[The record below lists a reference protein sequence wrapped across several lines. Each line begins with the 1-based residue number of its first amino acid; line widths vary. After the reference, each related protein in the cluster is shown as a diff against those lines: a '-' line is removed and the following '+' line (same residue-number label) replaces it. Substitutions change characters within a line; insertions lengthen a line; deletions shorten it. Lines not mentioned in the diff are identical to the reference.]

1 MLADVVVLEAGR
13 RESTAWCGRVLAD
26 LGAQVHRMAAHA
38 AHTDDATG
46 GYLHAGKATVSSTVA
61 LGVIDVVVTDDR
73 DSTTEQLLARLRE
86 RNRRLVTV
94 SVTDYGLTG
103 PLAHTP
109 ASELTLQ
116 AEAGVV
122 ALHPTGDRPPV
133 GMGINVS
140 EQVSGRWAAAAAVM
154 GLLAVDAGAPG
165 TEADISRFEAAA
177 SVLQFPWLYSQLY
190 EQGHFPYPVPQMA
203 VPGIEPC
210 TDGWVCIVAIS
221 PQQWAQ
227 FKKLAANPAL
237 DDSRFDAPTERVRL
251 VDEIRTHIREF
262 TAQYTVAELVEL
274 GVAHRIPIVPVTTPH
289 TVADFTPYAERDAV
303 RCAANGRLADPQP
316 PFRIKPNGVA
326 GSDRSSPAAT
336 SATPDRPLQGLRVV
350 EIGAFQ
356 AGPLVGTHLAALGAD
371 VIRVESVHKPDM
383 LRFLGAP
390 PDVDRFWERAA
401 PFLGVNI
408 GKRAIT
414 ADLTNPQGRRIVEQL
429 IASSDVLVE
438 NYVPR
443 VLDARGLD
451 YAGVRKLR
459 EDIVM
464 VRMPAWGSSGQW
476 SDNPGFTFTANAAAG
491 LSWLTGYADGEPLL
505 TGTAI
510 DPIAGLVA
518 TTVALAAIRRQR
530 LSGTGALIEVPLCDV
545 ALQLTATQIEAAS
558 AGAAITR
565 SGNCREDGVLQ
576 GVYRA
581 RDGRWVALTVAADA
595 SWAGLLDFT
604 RERKFSLASGLAAGT
619 GLARHGDEL
628 DGYLTRLCAHFDSA
642 ELVASLR
649 RYGVAAARVE
659 VGTDLVDHPQIKER
673 QRVYTVDHPVVG
685 PLRYIGSPVRFS
697 HDPATAAQRAAPVF
711 GGHSREV
718 LTELGFTAEEIDAF
732 GAAGL
737 LGRSPYNL
745 PFATQG

>member
-13 RESTAWCGRVLAD
+13 RESTAWCGRMLAD
-26 LGAQVHRMAAHA
+26 LGAQVRRISAHE
-38 AHTDDATG
+38 AHSDDGVTG
-46 GYLHAGKATVSSTVA
+46 RYLHAGKAMVNSPLA
-61 LGVIDVVVTDDR
+61 LGVVDVVVTDDR
-73 DSTTEQLLARLRE
+73 DLTTERLVASLRE
-86 RNRRLVTV
+86 RNPRMVTV

-103 PLAHTP
+103 PLAQAP

-116 AEAGVV
+116 AEAGIV

-133 GMGINVS
+133 GMGIALS

-154 GLLAVDAGAPG
+154 GLLAVDAGAAG

-177 SVLQFPWLYSQLY
+177 SVLQFPWLFSQLS

-210 TDGWVCIVAIS
+210 TDGWVCIVAVS

-237 DDSRFDAPTERVRL
+237 DDSRFDALTERIRL
-251 VDEIRTHIREF
+251 VDEVRLHIREF

-289 TVADFTPYAERDAV
+289 TVADFTPYAERGAV
-303 RCAANGRLADPQP
+303 RYAANGLAQLLP
-316 PFRIKPNGVA
+316 PFRIEPNAVA
-326 GSDRSSPAAT
+326 GRGRPVPAT
-336 SATPDRPLQGLRVV
+336 TATPDRPLQGLRVV

-356 AGPLVGTHLAALGAD
+356 AGPQVGANLAALGAD
-371 VIRVESVHKPDM
+371 VVRVDSVDKPDM
-383 LRFLGAP
+383 LRFVGAP
-390 PDVDRFWERAA
+390 PEVDRFWERAA
-401 PFLGVNI
+401 PFLGVNV

-414 ADLTNPQGRRIVEQL
+414 ADLASPQGRRIVEQL

-438 NYVPR
+438 NYLPR
-443 VLDARGLD
+443 VLDGRGLD

-464 VRMPAWGSSGQW
+464 VRMPAWGTSGRW

-491 LSWLTGYADGEPLL
+491 LSWLTGYAGDEPLL

-518 TTVALAAIRRQR
+518 TAVALAAIRRQR

-558 AGAAITR
+558 AGAVITR
-565 SGNCREDGVLQ
+565 SGNCREDGVPQ
-576 GVYRA
+576 GIYRA
-581 RDGRWVALTVAADA
+581 RDGRWVALTIAADA
-595 SWAGLLDFT
+595 SWAQLLDFT
-604 RERKFSLASGLAAGT
+604 RERKLSPESGLAAET
-619 GLARHGDEL
+619 GRPRHGDEL
-628 DGYLTRLCAHFDSA
+628 DGYLARLCAQFDSA
-642 ELVASLR
+642 ELVTSLR
-649 RYGVAAARVE
+649 RCGIAAARVE
-659 VGTDLVDHPQIKER
+659 FGTDLVDHPQLKER

-685 PLRYIGSPVRFS
+685 PLRYLGSPVRFS
-697 HDPATAAQRAAPVF
+697 HDPAVSAGLPAPLF

-718 LTELGFTAEEIDAF
+718 LAELGFTAEEIEAF
-732 GAAGL
+732 EAAGL
-737 LGRSPYNL
+737 MGRSPFNL
-745 PFATQG
+745 PFATES